1 LIFTRAQS
9 LLLILIS
16 AMSKNMFQQK

>member
-16 AMSKNMFQQK
+16 AISKNMFQQK